1 MQTKTDTRQRM
12 TDQELAEVKQALLER
27 KSDLWEVISEDVE
40 DDAREEYQD
49 LNKPFRIDLAS
60 RVNSLIWRR

>member
-1 MQTKTDTRQRM
+1 MKTKTDTRQRM

-60 RVNSLIWRR
+60 RANSLIWRR